1 MNELTY
7 REAIK
12 QSMRFALET
21 NPNSLVFGLG
31 VTDYTG
37 IFGTT
42 VDLEDEFGSQ
52 RVFDTPISEDSMTG
66 FALGAS
72 LGGLY
77 PIHVHIRT
85 DFMLLAMNQI
95 INSIAKYR
103 YTYGGLYY
111 SPMLIRS
118 VVGRSWGQGAQHSQ
132 SLQSLF
138 AHIPGLTVVMPSSA
152 QRIQETYNYS
162 VKHYQNPVLSLEHR
176 LLYDYKFKSKLVET
190 NPDINPFTSFLVREG
205 KDVTIVASSIMV
217 EESLRAANYVKE
229 QEDINVEI
237 IDLHCLSHPNTALI
251 LESVKKTGKLI
262 IADTSWAAFGVCAE
276 ISRLITNSDPTILK
290 KPIKEIC
297 MAPCT
302 CPTGKALENEF
313 YPDMGKIIDD
323 IYQLTYE
330 TNSHNKILPDQTFI
344 QAQYKSFK
352 GPF

>member
-1 MNELTY
+1 MEALTY

-12 QSMRFALET
+12 QSMQFALES
-21 NPNSLVFGLG
+21 NPNSLIFGLG

-42 VDLEDEFGSQ
+42 LDLEAKFGNH

-103 YTYGGLYY
+103 YTYGGLFQ

-138 AHIPGLTVVMPSSA
+138 AHIPGLTVVLPSSA
-152 QRIQETYNYS
+152 QRVQETYNYS
-162 VKHYQNPVLSLEHR
+162 INHYKNPVLSLEHR
-176 LLYDYKFKSKLVET
+176 LLYDYKFKSDHIET
-190 NPDINPFTSFLVREG
+190 DSNPFTSYLVREG
-205 KDVTIVASSIMV
+205 KDVTIVGTSIMV

-229 QEDINVEI
+229 QEGIEVEI
-237 IDLHCLSHPNTALI
+237 IDLHCISHPNTELI
-251 LESVKKTGKLI
+251 LESVRKTGKLI

-276 ISRLITNSDPTILK
+276 VSRIITNSDPTVLK
-290 KPIKEIC
+290 MPIKEIC

-313 YPDMGKIIDD
+313 YPDMGNIIDY
-323 IYQLTYE
+323 IYQLAYE
-330 TNSHNKILPDQTFI
+330 SESHNKNLPDQNFI